1 MPLPSPKSNESRGDF
16 IARCMANPTARSD
29 FPDDKQRGAVCFRQW
44 RERNKDHSM
53 TDISFTDVVMLD
65 GLRRTDDGYLVADA
79 RVARTGIQEY
89 RGFEVGKPELER
101 VRVYRPEE
109 EVFARD
115 AMRTY
120 AHRPVTLD
128 HPTEFIDADNWKKH
142 AIGQT
147 GDEVVRDG
155 QTVRVPL
162 VLMDADAIKA
172 VEEGKR
178 ELSMGYAAELVW
190 EDGETPDGE
199 PYDAIQKT
207 LRMNHLAVVARA
219 RGGSELKLG
228 DDREGGPDMTDKHR
242 TMTVDG
248 LSVEMP
254 ETAHQV
260 VDKAL
265 KERDQKIAD
274 ADKTLADAK
283 AASKEEIEAKDA
295 EIAAKDTEIAK
306 KDAEIDEL
314 KGQVMD
320 QETLDARVQERVDL
334 VAKARTIHKDLDPSG
349 KTDADI
355 RKEVVVA
362 KLGTNAID
370 GKGEAYIDARFDL
383 LVEEQSRAPGPLRDA
398 IRQAVPKDGDARVAA
413 YDGYRQRLANAW
425 QGEQKEN

>member
-1 MPLPSPKSNESRGDF
+1 MPLPTPKPDEARGDF
-16 IARCMANPTARSD
+16 IARCMANPTARRD
-29 FPDDKQRGAVCFRQW
+29 FPREDQRSAVCFRQW
-44 RERNKDHSM
+44 REKQKDQAMSM
-53 TDISFTDVVMLD
+53 DFTDTVVLD
-65 GLRRTDDGYLVADA
+65 GLRRTNDGYLVADA

-89 RGFEVGKPELER
+89 RGWEVGKPELER
-101 VRVYRPEE
+101 VRVFRPED

-115 AMRTY
+115 AMGSY

-128 HPTEFIDADNWKKH
+128 HPAEFVDAENWRKH

-155 QTVRVPL
+155 EAVRVPL

-172 VEEGKR
+172 VEAGKR
-178 ELSMGYAAELVW
+178 ELSMGYSAELDW
-190 EDGETPDGE
+190 TDGVTPEGE
-199 PYDAIQKT
+199 PYDAVQRS
-207 LRMNHLAVVARA
+207 LRMNHLAVVSRA

-228 DDREGGPDMTDKHR
+228 DDKGGPAMTDKTR

-260 VDKAL
+260 IDKAL
-265 KERDQKIAD
+265 RERDQKIAD
-274 ADKTLADAK
+274 ADKATADAEK
-283 AASKEEIEAKDA
+283 AHADEIKAKDA

-306 KDAEIDEL
+306 RDAEIDKL

-320 QETLDARVQERVDL
+320 EAQLDARVQQRLDL
-334 VAKARTIHKDLDPSG
+334 VGKAKSIHKDLDPTG
-349 KTDADI
+349 KSDAEI

-362 KLGTNAID
+362 KLGSKVID
-370 GKGEAYIDARFDL
+370 GKGDAYIDARFDL

-398 IRQAVPKDGDARVAA
+398 ILHMQPKDGDARVAA
-413 YDGYRQRLANAW
+413 YDEYRQRLANGW
-425 QGEQKEN
+425 QGEQKET